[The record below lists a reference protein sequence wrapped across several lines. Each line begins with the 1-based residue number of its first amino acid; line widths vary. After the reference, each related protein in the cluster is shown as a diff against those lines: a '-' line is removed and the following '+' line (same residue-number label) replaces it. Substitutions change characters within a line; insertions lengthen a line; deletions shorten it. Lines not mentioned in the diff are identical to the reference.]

1 MWHARCV
8 YILQGAYIS
17 VGVSRE
23 LEEAAFYYVV
33 LQRICDVFSKAG
45 CVYAKRKPSM
55 VSLSRVAFF
64 LFLGISAVS
73 LLEAPKLKYGAALS
87 P

>member
-1 MWHARCV
+1 MCHARCV
-8 YILQGAYIS
+8 YILESAYIS

-45 CVYAKRKPSM
+45 CVYAKRKSSM

-64 LFLGISAVS
+64 VFRN
-73 LLEAPKLKYGAALS
+73 
-87 P
+87 